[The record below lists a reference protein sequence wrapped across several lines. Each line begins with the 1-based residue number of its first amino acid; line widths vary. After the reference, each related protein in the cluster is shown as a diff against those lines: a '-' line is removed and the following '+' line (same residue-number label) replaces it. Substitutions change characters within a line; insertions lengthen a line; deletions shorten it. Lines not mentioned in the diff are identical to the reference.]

1 MYIELNGYFVHV
13 LILRSLLSLIPNLS
27 LNAQDLAEFI
37 IDLAEKN
44 SDLTSFTKALAD
56 NGAEFA
62 ESFIENILR

>member
-1 MYIELNGYFVHV
+1 MCFVHV
-13 LILRSLLSLIPNLS
+13 LILRSLLNLITTLS
-27 LNAQDLAEFI
+27 LTERPQDLAEFI